1 MNRDF
6 TKGARV
12 AILAIGIAVVT
23 ATAGIAP
30 AYAQTSVVTQEISPD
45 QLKLA
50 REYVDLTDTGKVYE
64 TIILQAGVRTLKT
77 IAQQSPDVVE
87 QAKTAIGEVI
97 DSYVGSKGELMDQF
111 ARIYALKFSTEELK
125 QIVAFYSTPVG
136 KKLSA
141 ENRDIN
147 SKLQKVV
154 TVFTNNL
161 KTEFYAKVRAN
172 LKQKGIEL

>member
-1 MNRDF
+1 MIRDF
-6 TKGARV
+6 TKGAR
-12 AILAIGIAVVT
+12 AAVFAFGAAAFVVS
-23 ATAGIAP
+23 ATAMP
-30 AYAQTSVVTQEISPD
+30 ALAQTTVQEISPD

-77 IAQQSPDVVE
+77 IAQQNPDVVE
-87 QAKTAIGEVI
+87 PAKTAIAEVI
-97 DSYVGSKGELMDQF
+97 DSYVGSKGDLMNQF
-111 ARIYALKFSTEELK
+111 ARIYALKFSTDELK

-147 SKLQKVV
+147 AKLQKVV

-161 KTEFYAKVRAN
+161 KEEFYAKVRAN
-172 LKQKGIEL
+172 LKDKGFEL